1 MDEVLWRPDAAAIA
15 DSQLAAFAEAAGQ
28 PLDMA
33 ADDGG
38 YDALWRWSIEERA
51 DFWGRIWNEFGVV
64 GDRGV
69 EEDAAAASGVLG
81 ADAMPGAR
89 WFEDAR
95 LNFAENL
102 LHGAGVRDGATAILT
117 GGEGVRRR
125 RMTFGALREEVARVR
140 AALLLDGVGEGDVV
154 AGWLP
159 NGAEAVV
166 VMLAASSIGAIW
178 TSCSPD
184 FGVEGVLDRFGQ
196 VKPKVLIACED
207 YPWKGRT
214 IDIFAKLEEVQ
225 PRLPGLI
232 RTVVLRFYGRTRST
246 DQHED
251 RDLSRF
257 PWATDWRDWLEAAP
271 PQRLEFAQLRFDH
284 PLYIMFS
291 SGTTG
296 KPKCIVHGQGGTL
309 LQHLKEHRLHCNLR
323 PQEKVLYF
331 TTTGWM
337 MWNWLVSALAS
348 GCAIVLVDGNPFQP
362 VPDAMW
368 RMIADEGIEV
378 FGTSAKYLDAC
389 RKEGMEPGKAH
400 DLRGLRLLMSTGS
413 PLVPEAFDWVYEQ
426 VGAQIQLASITGGTD
441 LISCFALGCPI
452 VPVRR
457 GELQVRGLGM
467 AVEIWNDDGQAV
479 VGEPGE
485 LVCTASFPSMPVGF
499 FGDDDG
505 SRYHAAYFERFPG
518 IWHHGDW
525 CELTEHRG
533 IVVYGRSDATL
544 NPGGVRIGTAEIYR
558 QVEGFDAVQEAVVI
572 GQDTGDGDQ
581 RVVLF
586 VRMRDGQQLDGAL
599 KSALRSQIK
608 TGASPRH
615 VPRIILA
622 VDDIPRTRS
631 GKISE
636 LAVRDVVHGRPVKN
650 SGALANPEALQC
662 FEGRP
667 ELLRPE

>member
-1 MDEVLWRPDAAAIA
+1 MDDVLWRPDAAAIA
-15 DSQLAAFAEAAGQ
+15 ASQLAAFAEAAGQ
-28 PLDMA
+28 PLDMEA
-33 ADDGG
+33 EDGG

-64 GDRGV
+64 GERGV
-69 EEDAAAASGVLG
+69 EEDAAPASGVLVD
-81 ADAMPGAR
+81 DAMPGAH

-125 RMTFGALREEVARVR
+125 RISFGALREEVTRVR
-140 AALLLDGVGEGDVV
+140 AALLLDGVGKGDVV

-214 IDIFAKLEEVQ
+214 IDIFAKLEDVQ

-251 RDLSRF
+251 RDLSRY
-257 PWATDWRDWLEAAP
+257 PWATDWRDWLDAAP
-271 PQRLEFAQLRFDH
+271 QQQLEFARLRFDH

-309 LQHLKEHRLHCNLR
+309 LQHLKEHRLHCDLR
-323 PQEKVLYF
+323 PAEKVLYF

-348 GCAIVLVDGNPFQP
+348 GCTIVLVDGNPFQP

-389 RKEGMEPGKAH
+389 RKEEMKPGKVH

-413 PLVPEAFDWVYEQ
+413 PLVPEAFDWVYEE

-452 VPVRR
+452 APVRR

-479 VGEPGE
+479 VREPGE
-485 LVCTASFPSMPVGF
+485 LVCTASFPSMPIRF
-499 FGDDDG
+499 FGDEDG
-505 SRYHAAYFERFPG
+505 SRYRAAYFERFPG

-525 CELTEHRG
+525 CKLTEHRG
-533 IVVYGRSDATL
+533 VVVYGRSDATL

-586 VRMRDGQQLDGAL
+586 VQMRDGLELDGAL

-631 GKISE
+631 GKVSE
-636 LAVRDVVHGRPVKN
+636 LAVRDVVHGRQVKN
-650 SGALANPEALQC
+650 SGALANPEALRC